1 MHIVEVKKYKSTSI
15 IKRGESAFIAIIT
28 SLNEVSCS
36 KLAYGTHNVEQ
47 NRVKFS
53 DLIVKAQNK
62 NSQ

>member
-15 IKRGESAFIAIIT
+15 ITRGESAFIAIIT
-28 SLNEVSCS
+28 SLNEVSS

-47 NRVKFS
+47 NRVKVS